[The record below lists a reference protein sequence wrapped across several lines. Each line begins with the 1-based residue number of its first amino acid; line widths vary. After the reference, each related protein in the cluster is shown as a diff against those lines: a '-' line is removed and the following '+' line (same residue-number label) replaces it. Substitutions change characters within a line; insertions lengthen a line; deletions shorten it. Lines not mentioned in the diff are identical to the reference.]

1 MTRRS
6 SGKKRSSK
14 HNIVYPTATTL
25 AGQRRQVWE
34 GNADM
39 TRGGLTKDDLMESKS
54 TGVIVSK
61 KASKASLRNFQR
73 NGLAMYTYPKK

>member
-1 MTRRS
+1 MP
-6 SGKKRSSK
+6 KRSSK
-14 HNIVYPTATTL
+14 KRNSKKSVVYPDATTL

-34 GNADM
+34 GRADM
-39 TRGGLTKDDLMESKS
+39 TRGGLTKEDLMVSKS

-61 KASKASLRNFQR
+61 KASKSSLRNFQR